1 SIVPM
6 ATPASKRIVIDN
18 SPCSPGG
25 WAKEWCKALGLADHL
40 VRLRPGS
47 TAQRKSRHCF
57 IGGAAA
63 PQAAFEQGE
72 VLRAPLQAQ
81 VAERRQPAA
90 DVAAGT
96 IESRQ
101 GDVRREAACLAAQ
114 AGGFAGSFHL
124 VAQRFQPGLG
134 QNPGPQG
141 SCLALAGEVSHPV

>member
-1 SIVPM
+1 MLAVGPLVVVVVVVVATRGSSTVAHAASIVPM

-63 PQAAFEQGE
+63 PQAAFEQEIG
-72 VLRAPLQAQ
+72 RAH
-81 VAERRQPAA
+81 V
-90 DVAAGT
+90 
-96 IESRQ
+96 
-101 GDVRREAACLAAQ
+101 
-114 AGGFAGSFHL
+114 
-124 VAQRFQPGLG
+124 
-134 QNPGPQG
+134 
-141 SCLALAGEVSHPV
+141 